1 LRRTSVGVAVRVFSF
16 PKHNQKIDS
25 WWWEMVTAERVEQL
39 KYQTRHIEVSSSGDP
54 DLGVLQLLPGT
65 WSNVPDL
72 IGHGWNAIA
81 LPFAFPG
88 SGIDYRLL
96 VNQYNEVLK
105 FTLVDKGVKNRG
117 IRRGVPS
124 LNTDQVV
131 VALDNEQRI
140 EQIAAAD
147 SPDSGGLAGPPNTVI
162 HHEPGLWL
170 FLTNEAEPHCNISRL
185 GTIPHGDSLLAL
197 GAGSRSPGPPVVPE
211 VNGLPIGVVK
221 GPPIDLNT
229 VLANPYLAPYAH
241 FHQNP
246 FKGVVAHPAFAGF
259 DPTQPHKLL
268 VGAVPGT
275 VKRTTKLEVSTRV
288 ETGGIVNVPF
298 IVRQANAAEMISTFW
313 ICELEETDAYGN
325 PRLIMQYL
333 QIVLLD
339 FFGRVDGMPGP
350 IRWPHVSINTME
362 KTAEPDAQKAIT
374 PPADVEKKL

>member
-1 LRRTSVGVAVRVFSF
+1 
-16 PKHNQKIDS
+16 
-25 WWWEMVTAERVEQL
+25 MVTAERVEEL
-39 KYQTRHIEVSSSGDP
+39 KYQPRYIEVSSPRDP

-65 WSNVPDL
+65 WSNAPDL
-72 IGHGWNAIA
+72 IGRGWNAIA
-81 LPFAFPG
+81 LPFASTG
-88 SGIDYRLL
+88 SNIDYRLL
-96 VNQYNEVLK
+96 VNQYNEELK

-131 VALDNEQRI
+131 VALDYEQRI

-147 SPDSGGLAGPPNTVI
+147 FPDSGGLAGPPDTVI

-197 GAGSRSPGPPVVPE
+197 GAGNVFPGPPIIPE

-221 GPPIDLNT
+221 GPPVNLKK
-229 VLANPYLAPYAH
+229 VLEEEEYLEPYAN
-241 FHQNP
+241 FHNNP
-246 FKGVVAHPAFAGF
+246 FKGLF
-259 DPTQPHKLL
+259 DPTKPHELL
-268 VGAVPGT
+268 VGAIPGT
-275 VKRTTKLEVSTRV
+275 VKRTTKLVVSTKV
-288 ETGGIVNVPF
+288 ETGGIVNIPF
-298 IVRQANAAEMISTFW
+298 IVKQANAAEMISTFW
-313 ICELEETDAYGN
+313 ICEMEETDACGN

-339 FFGRVDGMPGP
+339 FFTRRDGMPGL

-362 KTAEPDAQKAIT
+362 KTAEPDVEKAII
-374 PPADVEKKL
+374 PAAEVKKAL

>member
-1 LRRTSVGVAVRVFSF
+1 M
-16 PKHNQKIDS
+16 I
-25 WWWEMVTAERVEQL
+25 TAERVEQL
-39 KYQTRHIEVSSSGDP
+39 KYQSRYIEISSPGDP

-65 WSNVPDL
+65 WSNAPDM
-72 IGHGWNAIA
+72 IGCGWNAIA
-81 LPFAFPG
+81 LPFASDM

-117 IRRGVPS
+117 IRRGNPS

-131 VALDNEQRI
+131 VALDYEQRI
-140 EQIAAAD
+140 EQIAVDDFPA
-147 SPDSGGLAGPPNTVI
+147 SVLRGEPGTTI

-170 FLTNEAEPHCNISRL
+170 FMTNQAEPHCDISRL

-197 GAGSRSPGPPVVPE
+197 GLGSMSVEPPKIPVI
-211 VNGLPIGVVK
+211 NGLPIGVNQD
-221 GPPIDLNT
+221 PT
-229 VLANPYLAPYAH
+229 NPYLAPYAH
-241 FHQNP
+241 FNTNP
-246 FKGVVAHPAFAGF
+246 FKGVLAGTPFPGF
-259 DPTQPHKLL
+259 DPTKPHELL
-268 VGAVPGT
+268 VGAIPGT

-288 ETGGIVNVPF
+288 ETGGIVNIPF

-339 FFGRVDGMPGP
+339 FFARQDGLPGP

-362 KTAEPDAQKAIT
+362 KTAEPDAEKAIV
-374 PPADVEKKL
+374 PAAEVEKAL

>member
-1 LRRTSVGVAVRVFSF
+1 
-16 PKHNQKIDS
+16 
-25 WWWEMVTAERVEQL
+25 MVTAERVEQL
-39 KYQTRHIEVSSSGDP
+39 KYEPRHIEVSSSGDS

-65 WSNVPDL
+65 WSNAPDL
-72 IGHGWNAIA
+72 IGRGWNAIA
-81 LPFAFPG
+81 LPFASTN

-124 LNTDQVV
+124 FNTDQVV
-131 VALDNEQRI
+131 VALDYEQRI

-147 SPDSGGLAGPPNTVI
+147 FPDSGGLAGPPDTVI

-197 GAGSRSPGPPVVPE
+197 GAGSRFPGPPEIPK
-211 VNGLPIGVVK
+211 VNGLPIGVIK
-221 GPPIDLNT
+221 GPPIDLT
-229 VLANPYLAPYAH
+229 MVLANPYLAPYAH

-246 FKGVVAHPAFAGF
+246 FKGVVTDPSFAGF
-259 DPTQPHKLL
+259 DPTKPHELL
-268 VGAVPGT
+268 VGTIPGT
-275 VKRTTKLEVSTRV
+275 VKRTTKLVVSTKV
-288 ETGGIVNVPF
+288 ETGGIVNIPF
-298 IVRQANAAEMISTFW
+298 IVKQANAAEMISTFW
-313 ICELEETDAYGN
+313 ICEMEETDACGN

-339 FFGRVDGMPGP
+339 FFGRGDGMPGL

-362 KTAEPDAQKAIT
+362 KTAEPDALKTTT
-374 PPADVEKKL
+374 PAAEVEKTL